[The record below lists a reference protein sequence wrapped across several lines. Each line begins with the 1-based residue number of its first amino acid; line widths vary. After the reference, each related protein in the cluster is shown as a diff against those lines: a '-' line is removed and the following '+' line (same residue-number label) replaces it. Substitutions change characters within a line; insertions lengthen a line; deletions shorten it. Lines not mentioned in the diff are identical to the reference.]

1 MPSSRPPRS
10 TPGARGDVVPRR
22 TALEPLPAR
31 APVVVTTRLLDEPHI
46 ARALIGMLSLVPEAR
61 VVPLRKGTT
70 TGFAQMVTVGRAP
83 NMDVVLEDDSVS
95 KFHAFFTQ
103 DADGWLLEDAGS
115 TNGTLVNDHKLT
127 PHGGGTRLR
136 VGARVVFGSAPAFSF
151 FPPRDFHALLRE
163 AAAVDPHDDLEEP
176 ADPAGAS

>member
-1 MPSSRPPRS
+1 
-10 TPGARGDVVPRR
+10 
-22 TALEPLPAR
+22 
-31 APVVVTTRLLDEPHI
+31 
-46 ARALIGMLSLVPEAR
+46 MLSLVPEAR

-103 DADGWLLEDAGS
+103 DAEGWLLEDAGS